1 MATTKQKLI
10 QYINENLINNA
21 EPISEDTDLLKSGL
35 VDSLAI
41 VRLVAYVEKE
51 FTIVVSATELTLEN
65 FSSVN
70 AISDYLDAKGQS

>member
-1 MATTKQKLI
+1 MATAKQKLI
-10 QYINENLINNA
+10 QYINEELINNA
-21 EPISEDTDLLKSGL
+21 EPISEDTDLLTTGL

-51 FTIVVSATELTLEN
+51 FSTVVSATELTLEN

-70 AISDYLDAKGQS
+70 AISDYLDSKGQS